1 MPEFQKGGI
10 VSREIKRGRELEV
23 ITIKMDGYPSKNN
36 KPCMHWNWMLYPP
49 PALNKLVPIVPVSAK
64 KKSSE

>member
-23 ITIKMDGYPSKNN
+23 MANKMDI
-36 KPCMHWNWMLYPP
+36 LPP
-49 PALNKLVPIVPVSAK
+49 KITNLACIGIGCCCIGH
-64 KKSSE
+64 